1 MTTKQRVVIIGAG
14 FAGLKAARTLANTEV
29 DVLLIDKNNYHTF
42 TPLLYQVATCGLHP
56 SDVAY
61 PVRSIFTGTK
71 NVHFLLGEVTNI
83 NTSEQFVIVDA
94 DTGEERQERYDY
106 LFIAAGSE
114 TNWFGNE
121 QIKRNSFGLRDLSDA
136 VALRHHILK
145 LFEKAAWTE
154 DQTERDALLT
164 FIVVGGGPTGLET
177 AGALYELYNHVLTKE
192 YSNGIQFKARVILL
206 EAMDDLL
213 SPYPAKLRKSAKEQL
228 ASIGVEVYTGAFVDE
243 VKFNTIK
250 LKDGRSFDTYTIVW
264 ATGVVG
270 SPLARML
277 NIELARGGRIPV
289 EETMQVKDVD
299 KVFAAGDTV
308 YLEDPNGEPYPGLIP
323 VAQQQGTLVA
333 QNILRDI
340 RGAAKEI
347 FVYGDRGS
355 MATIGR
361 RRAVAWVYNRI
372 QLTGFLAWVAW
383 LLLHLVALLGM
394 RNRIL
399 VFVNWIWD
407 YFFYDRS
414 VRLIIEGAEDKIR
427 HPELFDADYEHE
439 HIEDVA

>member
-1 MTTKQRVVIIGAG
+1 MADKQRVVIIGAG

-56 SDVAY
+56 TDVAY
-61 PVRSIFTGTK
+61 PVRSIFRGSK
-71 NVHFLLGEVTNI
+71 NIHFLLGEVTEI
-83 NTSEQFVIVDA
+83 NTTDKHVTVDA
-94 DTGEERQERYDY
+94 DTGEQRTEQYDY

-114 TNWFGNE
+114 TNWFGND
-121 QIKRNSFGLRDLSDA
+121 QIKQNSFGLRDLSDA

-154 DQTERDALLT
+154 DQAERDALLT
-164 FIVVGGGPTGLET
+164 FVVVGGGPTGLET
-177 AGALYELYNHVLTKE
+177 AGALYELYNLVLTRE
-192 YSNGIQFKARVILL
+192 YSNGIEFKARVILL
-206 EAMDDLL
+206 EAMDQLL
-213 SPYPAKLRKSAKEQL
+213 GPYPEKLQNSAKEQL
-228 ASIGVEVYTGAFVDE
+228 ESIGVEVYTGAFVDE
-243 VKFNTIK
+243 VEFNAIK

-264 ATGVVG
+264 ATGIVG

-289 EETMQVKDVD
+289 EETLQVKGLDTI
-299 KVFAAGDTV
+299 FAAGDTV
-308 YLEDPNGEPYPGLIP
+308 YLEDPNGKPYPGLIP

-340 RGAAKEI
+340 RGTSMNT

-372 QLTGFLAWVAW
+372 QLTGFFAWVAW

-427 HPELFDADYEHE
+427 HPELFDADFEHE